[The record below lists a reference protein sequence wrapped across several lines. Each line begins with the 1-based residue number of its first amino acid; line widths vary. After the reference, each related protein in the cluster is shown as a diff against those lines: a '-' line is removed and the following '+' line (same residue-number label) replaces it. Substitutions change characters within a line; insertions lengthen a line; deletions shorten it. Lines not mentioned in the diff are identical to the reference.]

1 MDWKNFEVKFPE
13 APDVGETVRYRRYQ
27 AIEKQYPNAFIIDRM
42 GDFYEILGDRAVEA
56 ANAIGLTLTS
66 RSMGTEGR
74 VPMVGFPYHVAPQ
87 YIDKLV
93 QFRAVVLA
101 PDGEEKQFFPAANKA
116 AQERSSVVISISDA
130 ASEPNPF
137 DDPVSFS
144 TEETENQGQPTE
156 KHEPGIQERRRRK
169 KLQLSL
175 FDLTEAEE
183 KSEKEQLIERVLQRG
198 TAFEDGKFRI
208 YDEYRKNPT
217 SKAFADYLKSEYGSG
232 GQSIDDT
239 FFITESRG
247 IKILVPGV
255 FGRDDKIFLSWK
267 EVANRIGD
275 LIDDEKY
282 LGEEEIKEYREKQ
295 ETKRKAEEEKSK
307 RLSSLIERVI
317 NGAIE
322 PRKQRI
328 MAAYSGDKESTDF
341 AAAVCDEYGYSIE
354 TGDGYFAQYIT
365 SQGVRLHELDEN
377 GRIVFEA
384 NLTWD
389 AFASLIGDMI
399 DRGAYALQGHK
410 EERQGTN
417 NYAEIVEQMV
427 ALGTRNTE
435 SGKYSYY
442 FSTFGKDE
450 EYVRAHCDEI
460 KEAMLAREEVK
471 VADSDEWYI
480 HAEFYEKYCEKLNG
494 VEQQVKRIVES
505 IVSEGTQTTLDT
517 VWLVEYADLGEDEAF
532 VREHIDLVREE
543 LLSREEVADVEIDE
557 RGIDTTFFYAFC
569 PNYELQEGD
578 EGYEEQVEQQ
588 DGENLSTTATE
599 EEASGNG
606 PKARYRNNIAAIRLV
621 NFLDSHNMT
630 ATEEQRATLSRY
642 VGWGGLPQA
651 FDAHNAA
658 WAKEY
663 EELKGLLSAEDYEQ
677 AKASTLSAFYTP
689 QEVIAGMYDILQRFG
704 VQGGNRILEPAM
716 GTGNFFAYMPA
727 SIAEGAQR
735 YGVELDRVTGR
746 IAAKLYPD
754 INVQIK
760 GFEDTSF
767 PDGMFDVV
775 VGNVPFGGF
784 GVFDSA
790 YNRYNFRIHDYF
802 LAKSIDKVRAGGI
815 VAVITSK
822 GTMDKQN
829 ESARR
834 YVAERAELLGAIR
847 LPNNAF
853 KSTAGTE
860 AVADIL
866 FFRKREEKL
875 QDLSGERWIGLAEN
889 ADGMRLNAYFVEH
902 PEMVLG
908 TLAFETGLY
917 GGMDITVK
925 PDGRELGA
933 AIAEAAQ
940 NLPREIFT
948 ARERTEEPSEAEN
961 IETDYNIKEGCFT
974 VIRGKVYQRIG
985 DAMEERT
992 PSKPKDAVERITA
1005 MIALKDELHHILDL
1019 QAQGCSD
1026 EVLAAMQVSLNARYD
1041 AFVKAYG
1048 ALNTQTNVRLF
1059 RDDAESAFLFASEN
1073 VEGESYT
1080 KADIFSKRTVRPYI
1094 VPTETK
1100 DCYEAMQISKNERG
1114 RVDIAYIEELTGK
1127 DYDTVLSELESAVF
1141 RDPAKIAEGDK
1152 YSGFVTASEYLA
1164 GDVVT
1169 KLAAASEKALEDP
1182 SFKRNVEAL
1191 QAVQPER
1198 ISASD
1203 IAVRLGAPWI
1213 DKKYYE
1219 QFFCELVEVPFYLR
1233 DGVEIFYNA
1242 FDSSW
1247 RLDQWGSVKG
1257 KTNYRQKNVYGT
1269 ERAPAARLFE
1279 DALNLRATTIYDTI
1293 KEDGHERR
1301 VLNQAETLAARDKQ
1315 NQIKEAFAD
1324 WIFADPERREDLETT
1339 YNLRF
1344 NRLRLPSYDGSYLR
1358 FPGKNPEIE
1367 LRPHQRSAVE
1377 RIVSSD
1383 GSVLLHH
1390 VVGSGKTF
1398 TAISAIMKMRQLGIC
1413 QKAMVAVPNHLV
1425 EQWAG
1430 DWRRLYPAAKIL
1442 VATKEDLAKDNRKRF
1457 VSKVALGDWDG
1468 ILIAQS
1474 SFAKIPISP
1483 ERQIRKMREEIGNI
1497 EACIE
1502 QTWEEKGQPD
1512 GAVKNLQRI
1521 KKNKEK
1527 QLKELMSAEK
1537 KDNVLLF
1544 EELGIDYLLV
1554 DEAHYYKNLFLFT
1567 KMNNVSG
1574 ISSAAS
1580 QRATDL
1586 KLKCE
1591 YLQELHG
1598 SDRGV
1603 VFLTGTPVSNS
1614 MTEMY
1619 TMQTYLQPT
1628 TLKELGMP
1636 FFDNW
1641 AANFGETVTSME
1653 LAPSGQ
1659 GYRAKTRF
1667 AKFTNLPELMTL
1679 YRSFADV
1686 QTADMVKLDVPTAEH
1701 IVVNLT
1707 PSETV
1712 IAFAEE
1718 IAARAERINS
1728 GGVDPHIDNM
1738 LRITSDGKK
1747 LALDPRLYA
1756 ENGQDEA
1763 GNKLSECAKRVFE
1776 IWADT
1781 ADIQGT
1787 QIIFCD
1793 LSTPKKKF
1801 EDYVPGT
1808 DFDAYNELK
1817 YKLVQRGI
1825 PKDEIAYIHDPKNEK
1840 EKQALFD
1847 ELNEGTV
1854 RVIIGS
1860 TEKCGAG
1867 ANLQKKLVALH
1878 HLDTPYR
1885 PADMEQREGRIVRQG
1900 NENEDVKIFTY
1911 VTQRTFDSY
1920 SYQILENKQR
1930 FISQI
1935 TRGDLYVREAADID
1949 ETTLSYAEIKAITA
1963 ANPKIKR
1970 KMEVDA
1976 EVSRLR
1982 LLEGRYKKRLFELQD
1997 EIRKG
2002 YPERIQRQELLV
2014 ERAQKDLETL
2024 KAHPREDDKFEIT
2037 VKGKRYTA
2045 RKEGGQAL
2053 TEAIF
2058 TPIPDVS
2065 IAAYRGF
2072 QIAAKPLNV
2081 LKLER
2086 ECVIKG
2092 AGEYI
2097 TDLADSPS
2105 GNLMRLDN
2113 FFADFPD
2120 RVRRLEM
2127 RLEQMQNDF
2136 EIAKEEVKKPFEH
2149 TERLKEL
2156 LSEQAQLNAEL
2167 DLNHHE
2173 EVIVDDETGEAVE
2186 AVEEDKSVETTKEEN
2201 DTLDEPVGTESSTGT
2216 TILQEI
2222 EDAIENEVQEEM
2234 PVTKERDI
2242 LLPDRVQL
2250 EDFADTEV
2258 HITKDALPIRNEIA
2272 RLLIRLGLSVY
2283 IPQPSGEMARALGM
2297 SEFDDPKVMFAV
2309 MKDEWE
2315 AFVTSKK
2322 GKNYMDARLYVLFS
2336 GVSEFLYD
2344 TSRANDNDDFEESV
2358 LEELKEENQRSV
2370 RELFGH
2376 GAEKPNGNEAEL
2388 YPYAVRILDEQTNY
2402 LISKLPEGQRVWK
2415 KDALRQKIVSE
2426 LPDIP
2431 LTEMLKRYAEHQDVT
2446 EYLELGVSELRW
2458 LNGRKDDFSW
2468 DDMTDLYG
2476 DLKFHFERSAFDEG
2490 KGGADYDYWYDTYFY
2505 DDVLYP
2511 VLRERISEEAEREE
2525 QESDMDFLGIPSLDV
2540 ALKVLAV
2547 QEDTPFGDGRTSR
2560 TGVLFLENTEYDGDF
2575 DGEWYVVTTS
2585 PKISENI
2592 VLHVGD
2598 QIDLESL
2605 FPESLIHPKIALI
2618 SAADFQ
2624 AFHDRKEAKEYF
2636 ESRAKAQRG
2645 ESTEQSNDAVEAESA
2660 SAQTTVN
2667 RPHDPFTQ
2675 LTEEET
2681 SAFEAYKGRD
2691 WEYEPE
2697 MSLWGEVQHCYTI
2710 APGIYDVST
2719 AGHGGVMIV
2728 RQLAAYIL
2736 SPAARKEAE
2745 SFGQYLCFE
2754 EDVAACIAF
2763 REMIDKGILTKEN
2776 PFFDAYSADADAIP
2790 ELEGTTRYR
2799 DLTEEQKERFFEKW
2813 RALLNAPIEEYCKEY
2828 QAAYLK
2834 AQEGR
2839 VQPKTEPVTT
2849 EKEEE
2854 TMPKTNE
2861 QAVSYRDVPIYLQTG
2876 DYAREHN
2883 EREMLRASRRADEA
2897 CRDAIDNAIRE
2908 HYDGSHLDS
2917 SFLPQIIEDFGAERV
2932 EYILATTLREHTYDQ
2947 RYSRVNQEWAAGIEI
2962 SESEQT
2968 RLNCLLTSHPVVIN
2982 GIVDNVRQNAKDA
2995 EEEAEQ
3001 MTAEEAPA
3009 AQVDFE
3015 AEVSRSV
3022 QQEFAEFKADL
3033 LTRSP
3038 EAIFTESFHITAMGE
3053 LESTIVES
3061 YLEPQH
3067 YRALY
3072 EERGHILSSLY
3083 DDFIKHDWASV
3094 NSYAETA
3101 EFIDDYC
3108 KRHHEA
3114 ILEAAEEQVQKEQQ
3128 EQEQQPLPTGPID
3141 LIVVDTETTGL
3152 DASIDE
3158 LLQVSIVDGDGNT
3171 LYNGYFK
3178 PEHTESWP
3186 KAEEVNHISPE
3197 MVASAPNIKSEM
3209 AAIGNILSRAKTIVG
3224 YNTGYDLRF
3233 LQAAGWQRAE
3243 GQKIVDVMQDFAP
3256 IYGEWSEERGDYR
3269 WQKLSTCATWY
3280 GYEWTERGAHNSLE
3294 DCLATLHCYKE
3305 MEKEKVETPAY
3316 LNGYHESIYGLI
3328 YNWKGLKEEN
3338 YVYTRSQ
3345 LHKLDENFDAKAD
3358 RYDGAIAANKTY
3370 MVRRLQG
3377 ETEEETEQ
3385 IVRDFLTGKY
3395 NEEDLGSEAEPVA
3408 GWYWETVT
3416 EDFFTGEKNETAEAL
3431 IHLFGLREDQL
3442 RMQEQ
3447 KEQEPAKY
3455 EKTTARG
3462 YPVLKIEK
3470 DGNDRNIA
3478 IVHRQTDT
3486 LDDYIVAIGY
3496 DVEDGR
3502 WAQGRYDFPSAE
3514 AAQEYID
3521 ETYGQKQTETDTGKR
3536 ERKEPIAADTAQT
3549 EKAEETTKEKKKI
3562 TIELVG
3568 VHKLGEY
3575 PKSIL
3580 FRMPD
3585 DSEFAGY
3592 SFYLPKGAV
3601 KEEDGKIYATL
3612 WPEFT
3617 AKLQNREKQTKDL
3630 PVTDFAAVF
3639 APKTAAED
3647 TSKTSAYEYITL
3659 PREALM
3665 KSYDTVTMIKMP
3677 ITGEYANSIFY
3688 FPNKLIKPGKDDRTV
3703 RLSVPQDFV
3712 VKLQKREEKSTLTR
3726 EQFVAAMQDVTADDF
3741 HKRYERPSEAAW
3753 KALKQNLIDN
3763 VPEEMKQ
3770 QPKWVAVVTVVEDG
3784 KEHLGKR
3791 LIDCHNGSWA
3801 VSSDPNTW
3809 TDFETALAYAETHG
3823 ADTIAFALTGEDNI
3837 ACIDVDSCVGEDG
3850 KYSAKAIETY
3860 CKADNTYCER
3870 SISGKGLHFF
3880 GKTTMQ
3886 DDLKSFSTDGKL
3898 EFYRNGHFISMTGDI
3913 ETGCKEI
3920 KSFDTPEMTAYIR
3933 ENFERRIEWKGT
3945 CQRQAGLSYS
3955 SDREVLEKAFASKNG
3970 DTIKR
3975 LYNGEDLYHDHSR
3988 SDMALMSH
3996 LAYWTN
4002 GDIDQMLQIFA
4013 TSGLYRPNKAPAYFE
4028 TTAMK
4033 CLQNRMGAQSAPA
4046 SIQGKIPQKGNYSE
4060 K

>member
-101 PDGEEKQFFPAANKA
+101 PDGEEKQFFPAANRA
-116 AQERSSVVISISDA
+116 AQERSADVISISDA

-144 TEETENQGQPTE
+144 PEEAESQAQTTE
-156 KHEPGIQERRRRK
+156 KHEPGIQDRRRRK
-169 KLQLSL
+169 KPQLSL
-175 FDLTEAEE
+175 FDLAEAEE

-208 YDEYRKNPT
+208 YDEYHKNPT

-295 ETKRKAEEEKSK
+295 EAKRKAAEEKSK

-322 PRKQRI
+322 VRKQRI
-328 MAAYSGDKESTDF
+328 MAAYSGDKESADF

-377 GRIVFEA
+377 GKIVFET
-384 NLTWD
+384 NLTWR
-389 AFASLIGDMI
+389 AYASLIGDMI
-399 DRGAYALQGHK
+399 DRGAYILQGHK
-410 EERQGTN
+410 EERQKAESH
-417 NYAEIVEQMV
+417 AEIIDKMVE
-427 ALGTRNTE
+427 LGTRNTE

-442 FSTFGKDE
+442 FGTFGKDE

-471 VADSDEWYI
+471 AADSDEWYI
-480 HAEFYEKYCEKLNG
+480 HTEFHEKYCEKLNG

-505 IVSEGTQTTLDT
+505 IVSEGTQATLDT

-543 LLSREEVADVEIDE
+543 LLNREEVADVEIDE

-599 EEASGNG
+599 EETSGNG
-606 PKARYRNNIAAIRLV
+606 PKARYRNNVAAIRLV
-621 NFLDSHNMT
+621 NFLDAHNIT
-630 ATEEQRATLSRY
+630 ATEEQRATLSCY

-704 VQGGNRILEPAM
+704 VHGGNRILEPAM

-746 IAAKLYPD
+746 IAAKLYPN

-948 ARERTEEPSEAEN
+948 ARERTEEPSEAEK

-985 DAMEERT
+985 DTMEDRT

-1127 DYDTVLSELESAVF
+1127 DYDTVLTELESAVF
-1141 RDPAKIAEGDK
+1141 RDPAKITEGDK

-1233 DGVEIFYNA
+1233 DGVELFYNA

-1279 DALNLRATTIYDTI
+1279 DSLNLRATTIYDTI

-1442 VATKEDLAKDNRKRF
+1442 VATKEDLEKDNRKRF

-1544 EELGIDYLLV
+1544 EELGIDYLFV

-1701 IVVNLT
+1701 VVVNLT

-1801 EDYVPGT
+1801 EDYVPET

-2065 IAAYRGF
+2065 IAIYRGF

-2173 EVIVDDETGEAVE
+2173 EVIVDDETGEVVE

-2201 DTLDEPVGTESSTGT
+2201 DTLDEPVGTESSAGT
-2216 TILQEI
+2216 TIPQEI

-2250 EDFADTEV
+2250 EEFTRKVLKFADDDLLIHNETARLFV
-2258 HITKDALPIRNEIA
+2258 RMDALT
-2272 RLLIRLGLSVY
+2272 VY
-2283 IPQPSGEMARALGM
+2283 GYKDSQEQMVSMND
-2297 SEFDDPKVMFAV
+2297 FDNPDGVYAV
-2309 MKDEWE
+2309 KQNEWE
-2315 AFVTSKK
+2315 AF
-2322 GKNYMDARLYVLFS
+2322 
-2336 GVSEFLYD
+2336 
-2344 TSRANDNDDFEESV
+2344 
-2358 LEELKEENQRSV
+2358 
-2370 RELFGH
+2370 
-2376 GAEKPNGNEAEL
+2376 
-2388 YPYAVRILDEQTNY
+2388 I
-2402 LISKLPEGQRVWK
+2402 
-2415 KDALRQKIVSE
+2415 
-2426 LPDIP
+2426 
-2431 LTEMLKRYAEHQDVT
+2431 
-2446 EYLELGVSELRW
+2446 
-2458 LNGRKDDFSW
+2458 
-2468 DDMTDLYG
+2468 
-2476 DLKFHFERSAFDEG
+2476 
-2490 KGGADYDYWYDTYFY
+2490 
-2505 DDVLYP
+2505 
-2511 VLRERISEEAEREE
+2511 
-2525 QESDMDFLGIPSLDV
+2525 
-2540 ALKVLAV
+2540 
-2547 QEDTPFGDGRTSR
+2547 
-2560 TGVLFLENTEYDGDF
+2560 
-2575 DGEWYVVTTS
+2575 
-2585 PKISENI
+2585 
-2592 VLHVGD
+2592 
-2598 QIDLESL
+2598 
-2605 FPESLIHPKIALI
+2605 
-2618 SAADFQ
+2618 
-2624 AFHDRKEAKEYF
+2624 
-2636 ESRAKAQRG
+2636 
-2645 ESTEQSNDAVEAESA
+2645 
-2660 SAQTTVN
+2660 
-2667 RPHDPFTQ
+2667 
-2675 LTEEET
+2675 
-2681 SAFEAYKGRD
+2681 
-2691 WEYEPE
+2691 
-2697 MSLWGEVQHCYTI
+2697 
-2710 APGIYDVST
+2710 
-2719 AGHGGVMIV
+2719 
-2728 RQLAAYIL
+2728 
-2736 SPAARKEAE
+2736 
-2745 SFGQYLCFE
+2745 
-2754 EDVAACIAF
+2754 
-2763 REMIDKGILTKEN
+2763 
-2776 PFFDAYSADADAIP
+2776 
-2790 ELEGTTRYR
+2790 
-2799 DLTEEQKERFFEKW
+2799 
-2813 RALLNAPIEEYCKEY
+2813 
-2828 QAAYLK
+2828 
-2834 AQEGR
+2834 
-2839 VQPKTEPVTT
+2839 
-2849 EKEEE
+2849 
-2854 TMPKTNE
+2854 
-2861 QAVSYRDVPIYLQTG
+2861 
-2876 DYAREHN
+2876 
-2883 EREMLRASRRADEA
+2883 
-2897 CRDAIDNAIRE
+2897 
-2908 HYDGSHLDS
+2908 
-2917 SFLPQIIEDFGAERV
+2917 
-2932 EYILATTLREHTYDQ
+2932 
-2947 RYSRVNQEWAAGIEI
+2947 
-2962 SESEQT
+2962 
-2968 RLNCLLTSHPVVIN
+2968 
-2982 GIVDNVRQNAKDA
+2982 
-2995 EEEAEQ
+2995 
-3001 MTAEEAPA
+3001 
-3009 AQVDFE
+3009 
-3015 AEVSRSV
+3015 
-3022 QQEFAEFKADL
+3022 
-3033 LTRSP
+3033 
-3038 EAIFTESFHITAMGE
+3038 
-3053 LESTIVES
+3053 
-3061 YLEPQH
+3061 
-3067 YRALY
+3067 
-3072 EERGHILSSLY
+3072 
-3083 DDFIKHDWASV
+3083 
-3094 NSYAETA
+3094 
-3101 EFIDDYC
+3101 
-3108 KRHHEA
+3108 
-3114 ILEAAEEQVQKEQQ
+3114 
-3128 EQEQQPLPTGPID
+3128 
-3141 LIVVDTETTGL
+3141 
-3152 DASIDE
+3152 
-3158 LLQVSIVDGDGNT
+3158 
-3171 LYNGYFK
+3171 
-3178 PEHTESWP
+3178 
-3186 KAEEVNHISPE
+3186 
-3197 MVASAPNIKSEM
+3197 
-3209 AAIGNILSRAKTIVG
+3209 
-3224 YNTGYDLRF
+3224 
-3233 LQAAGWQRAE
+3233 
-3243 GQKIVDVMQDFAP
+3243 
-3256 IYGEWSEERGDYR
+3256 
-3269 WQKLSTCATWY
+3269 
-3280 GYEWTERGAHNSLE
+3280 
-3294 DCLATLHCYKE
+3294 
-3305 MEKEKVETPAY
+3305 
-3316 LNGYHESIYGLI
+3316 
-3328 YNWKGLKEEN
+3328 
-3338 YVYTRSQ
+3338 
-3345 LHKLDENFDAKAD
+3345 
-3358 RYDGAIAANKTY
+3358 
-3370 MVRRLQG
+3370 
-3377 ETEEETEQ
+3377 
-3385 IVRDFLTGKY
+3385 
-3395 NEEDLGSEAEPVA
+3395 
-3408 GWYWETVT
+3408 
-3416 EDFFTGEKNETAEAL
+3416 
-3431 IHLFGLREDQL
+3431 
-3442 RMQEQ
+3442 
-3447 KEQEPAKY
+3447 
-3455 EKTTARG
+3455 
-3462 YPVLKIEK
+3462 
-3470 DGNDRNIA
+3470 
-3478 IVHRQTDT
+3478 
-3486 LDDYIVAIGY
+3486 
-3496 DVEDGR
+3496 
-3502 WAQGRYDFPSAE
+3502 
-3514 AAQEYID
+3514 
-3521 ETYGQKQTETDTGKR
+3521 
-3536 ERKEPIAADTAQT
+3536 
-3549 EKAEETTKEKKKI
+3549 
-3562 TIELVG
+3562 
-3568 VHKLGEY
+3568 
-3575 PKSIL
+3575 
-3580 FRMPD
+3580 
-3585 DSEFAGY
+3585 
-3592 SFYLPKGAV
+3592 
-3601 KEEDGKIYATL
+3601 
-3612 WPEFT
+3612 
-3617 AKLQNREKQTKDL
+3617 
-3630 PVTDFAAVF
+3630 
-3639 APKTAAED
+3639 
-3647 TSKTSAYEYITL
+3647 
-3659 PREALM
+3659 
-3665 KSYDTVTMIKMP
+3665 
-3677 ITGEYANSIFY
+3677 
-3688 FPNKLIKPGKDDRTV
+3688 
-3703 RLSVPQDFV
+3703 
-3712 VKLQKREEKSTLTR
+3712 
-3726 EQFVAAMQDVTADDF
+3726 
-3741 HKRYERPSEAAW
+3741 
-3753 KALKQNLIDN
+3753 
-3763 VPEEMKQ
+3763 
-3770 QPKWVAVVTVVEDG
+3770 
-3784 KEHLGKR
+3784 
-3791 LIDCHNGSWA
+3791 
-3801 VSSDPNTW
+3801 SSD
-3809 TDFETALAYAETHG
+3809 
-3823 ADTIAFALTGEDNI
+3823 
-3837 ACIDVDSCVGEDG
+3837 DG
-3850 KYSAKAIETY
+3850 
-3860 CKADNTYCER
+3860 
-3870 SISGKGLHFF
+3870 
-3880 GKTTMQ
+3880 
-3886 DDLKSFSTDGKL
+3886 
-3898 EFYRNGHFISMTGDI
+3898 
-3913 ETGCKEI
+3913 
-3920 KSFDTPEMTAYIR
+3920 
-3933 ENFERRIEWKGT
+3933 
-3945 CQRQAGLSYS
+3945 
-3955 SDREVLEKAFASKNG
+3955 
-3970 DTIKR
+3970 
-3975 LYNGEDLYHDHSR
+3975 
-3988 SDMALMSH
+3988 
-3996 LAYWTN
+3996 
-4002 GDIDQMLQIFA
+4002 
-4013 TSGLYRPNKAPAYFE
+4013 
-4028 TTAMK
+4028 
-4033 CLQNRMGAQSAPA
+4033 
-4046 SIQGKIPQKGNYSE
+4046 
-4060 K
+4060 

>member
-1 MDWKNFEVKFPE
+1 MDWKNYEVKFPE

-144 TEETENQGQPTE
+144 PEETENQGQPTE

-169 KLQLSL
+169 KPQLSL

-275 LIDDEKY
+275 LIDEEKY
-282 LGEEEIKEYREKQ
+282 LSEEEIKEYREKQ
-295 ETKRKAEEEKSK
+295 EAKRKAEEEKSK

-322 PRKQRI
+322 VRKQRI
-328 MAAYSGDKESTDF
+328 MAAYSGDKESADF

-377 GRIVFEA
+377 GKIVFEA
-384 NLTWD
+384 NLTWR

-435 SGKYSYY
+435 SGKYAYY
-442 FSTFGKDE
+442 YGTFGKDE
-450 EYVRAHCDEI
+450 EYVRAHCNEI
-460 KEAMLAREEVK
+460 KEAMLARGEIKAVE
-471 VADSDEWYI
+471 SDEWYI
-480 HAEFYEKYCEKLNG
+480 HAEFYEEFCEKLNG

-505 IVSEGTQTTLDT
+505 IVSEGTQATLDT

-543 LLSREEVADVEIDE
+543 LLNREEVADVEIDE

-917 GGMDITVK
+917 GGMDINVK

-948 ARERTEEPSEAEN
+948 ARERTEELSEAEK

-1127 DYDTVLSELESAVF
+1127 DYDTVLTELESAVF
-1141 RDPAKIAEGDK
+1141 RDPAKITEGDK

-1233 DGVEIFYNA
+1233 DGVELFYNA

-1279 DALNLRATTIYDTI
+1279 DSLNLRATTIYDTI

-1430 DWRRLYPAAKIL
+1430 DWRRLYPAAKVL
-1442 VATKEDLAKDNRKRF
+1442 VATKEDLEKDNRKRF

-1483 ERQIRKMREEIGNI
+1483 GRQIRKMREEIGNI

-1544 EELGIDYLLV
+1544 EELGIDYLFV

-1591 YLQELHG
+1591 YLQEVHG

-1900 NENEDVKIFTY
+1900 NENEDVKILTY

-2024 KAHPREDDKFEIT
+2024 KAHPREDDQFEII

-2065 IAAYRGF
+2065 IAIYRGF

-2105 GNLMRLDN
+2105 GNIVRLDN

-2136 EIAKEEVKKPFEH
+2136 EIAKEEAKKPFEH

-2167 DLNHHE
+2167 DLNRHE

-2186 AVEEDKSVETTKEEN
+2186 AVEKDKSVETTKEEN

-2216 TILQEI
+2216 TIPQEI

-2250 EDFADTEV
+2250 EEFTRKVLKFADDDLLIHNETARLFV
-2258 HITKDALPIRNEIA
+2258 RMDALT
-2272 RLLIRLGLSVY
+2272 VY
-2283 IPQPSGEMARALGM
+2283 GYKDSQEQMVSMND
-2297 SEFDDPKVMFAV
+2297 FDNPDGVYAV
-2309 MKDEWE
+2309 KQNEWE
-2315 AFVTSKK
+2315 AFISSDD
-2322 GKNYMDARLYVLFS
+2322 GKDYMAARLYILRAVQSFLEDAGEANYSDEILEDMLANCEWQIEQLKRHGAQELS
-2336 GVSEFLYD
+2336 GVEAYLYAD
-2344 TSRANDNDDFEESV
+2344 A
-2358 LEELKEENQRSV
+2358 L
-2370 RELFGH
+2370 
-2376 GAEKPNGNEAEL
+2376 
-2388 YPYAVRILDEQTNY
+2388 RILDEQTNY
-2402 LISKLPEGQRVWK
+2402 LYADLPTGQDVWT
-2415 KDALRQKIVSE
+2415 KDRLRLELVRE
-2426 LPDIP
+2426 LPAGA
-2431 LTEMLKRYAEHQDVT
+2431 LKNSLRRYAEREGLV
-2446 EYLELGVSELRW
+2446 EYVQLGLNELRW
-2458 LNGRKDDFSW
+2458 LNGRTRDFSR
-2468 DDMTDLYG
+2468 DDVEDLLG
-2476 DLKFHFERSAFDEG
+2476 DLKFHFERSAFDES
-2490 KGGADYDYWYDTYFY
+2490 KGNADYDDWYDNYFC
-2505 DDVLYP
+2505 DDVLRP
-2511 VLRERISEEAEREE
+2511 VLEERMNEEAKREEREAF
-2525 QESDMDFLGIPSLDV
+2525 SDENPLGLPDPYAS
-2540 ALKVLAV
+2540 LKVLAL
-2547 QEDTPFGDGRTSR
+2547 QNDTPLNSGRSM
-2560 TGVLFLENTEYDGDF
+2560 TGVMLLENAEYDGDL
-2575 DGEWYVVTTS
+2575 DGEWYVVTAS

-2592 VLHVGD
+2592 VLHIGD
-2598 QIDLESL
+2598 QIDIETLYPNLDAIDASN
-2605 FPESLIHPKIALI
+2605 FRAFNDHN
-2618 SAADFQ
+2618 AAQ
-2624 AFHDRKEAKEYF
+2624 EYF
-2636 ESRAKAQRG
+2636 ENRAKAQRG

-2710 APGIYDVST
+2710 APGIYVVST
-2719 AGHGGVMIV
+2719 AGHGGVMID

-2736 SPAARKEAE
+2736 SSAARKEAE
-2745 SFGQYLCFE
+2745 DFGQYLCFE

-2790 ELEGTTRYR
+2790 ELTGRTRYQ

-2813 RALLNAPIEEYCKEY
+2813 RALLDAPIEEYCKEY

-2834 AQEGR
+2834 AQEDHEK
-2839 VQPKTEPVTT
+2839 PKTKQVPTK
-2849 EKEEE
+2849 KEEE

-2876 DYAREHN
+2876 DYAREHD
-2883 EREMLRASRRADEA
+2883 EREMLRVSRRADEA
-2897 CRDAIDNAIRE
+2897 CRDAIDNGIRE

-2947 RYSRVNQEWAAGIEI
+2947 RYSRENQEWAAGIEI

-2982 GIVDNVRQNAKDA
+2982 GIVDNVRKNAKAAA
-2995 EEEAEQ
+2995 EE
-3001 MTAEEAPA
+3001 TEETTEKEMPA
-3009 AQVDFE
+3009 AQINYEEEVIKSVDAEFE
-3015 AEVSRSV
+3015 AYKASV
-3022 QQEFAEFKADL
+3022 LSMPAEDIFQENYKIHV
-3033 LTRSP
+3033 LT
-3038 EAIFTESFHITAMGE
+3038 E
-3053 LESTIVES
+3053 LKETIKDGVLND
-3061 YLEPQH
+3061 YIDKDY

-3072 EERGHILSSLY
+3072 EERGAILAGLY
-3083 DDFIKHDWASV
+3083 YDFIGDDYASV
-3094 NSYAETA
+3094 NSYGDTA
-3101 EFIDDYC
+3101 DFIRSYC
-3108 KRHHEA
+3108 ERHHEA

-3197 MVASAPNIKSEM
+3197 MVANAPSIQSEI

-3233 LQAAGWQRAE
+3233 LRAAGWQRPE
-3243 GQKIVDVMQDFAP
+3243 EQKIVDVMQDFAP
-3256 IYGEWSEERGDYR
+3256 IYGEWSEERGDYK
-3269 WQKLSTCATWY
+3269 WQKLSTCAAWY

-3370 MVRRLQG
+3370 MVIRLEG
-3377 ETEEETEQ
+3377 GSEEETEQ
-3385 IVRDFLTGKY
+3385 IIRDFLTGKY
-3395 NEEDLGSEAEPVA
+3395 NEEDLGSEAEPVE

-3416 EDFFTGEKNETAEAL
+3416 EDFFTGEKNQTAEAL

-3447 KEQEPAKY
+3447 QEQEQPKY

-3470 DGNDRNIA
+3470 DGSDRNIA

-3880 GKTTMQ
+3880 GKTAMK

-3898 EFYRNGHFISMTGDI
+3898 EFYRSGHFISMTGDI